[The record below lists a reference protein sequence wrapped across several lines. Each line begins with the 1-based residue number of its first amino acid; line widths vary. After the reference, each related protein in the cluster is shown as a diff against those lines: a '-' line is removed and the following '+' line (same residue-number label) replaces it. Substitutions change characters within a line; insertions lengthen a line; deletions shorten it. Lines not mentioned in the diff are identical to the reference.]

1 MRIDVHRADATDV
14 QPTDAMVQV
23 AETER
28 LYVRRFSAADA
39 AFIFGLLN
47 DPSWIRYIGDKG
59 IGTLDDARRYLRDGP
74 LAMYERVG
82 FGLYAV
88 ELKDGRE
95 PIGMC
100 GLIKRDA
107 LADVD
112 LGFAFLPDF
121 RRCGYALEA
130 ASAVLSYGRE
140 NLGLRRIVAILTR
153 DNDRSAGLL
162 RKLGFR
168 IERTVKLPPGDEELD
183 LYAIVA

>member
-1 MRIDVHRADATDV
+1 MT
-14 QPTDAMVQV
+14 QV

-28 LYVRRFSAADA
+28 LCVRRLVAGDA
-39 AFIFGLLN
+39 SFIFRLLN

-59 IGTLDDARRYLRDGP
+59 IGTLDDASRYLRDGP

-88 ELKDGRE
+88 ELKDGRG

-100 GLIKRDA
+100 GLIRRDV

-112 LGFAFLPDF
+112 LGFAFLPDY

-130 ASAVLSYGRE
+130 ASAVLSYGLGT
-140 NLGLRRIVAILTR
+140 LGLRRVVAILTR
-153 DNDRSAGLL
+153 DNAPSARLL
-162 RKLGFR
+162 GKLGFR
-168 IERTVKLPPGDEELD
+168 FERTVKLPPGDEELD
-183 LYAIVA
+183 LYAIAA